1 MSSNLSKPKS
11 IESSSSDGYQIEHEK
26 TFEYTIS
33 QGEYIKISEMASFP
47 NALSIIVEIDIKCN
61 SGDSKPSFDII
72 LVSKEHCYTKLNS
85 NNNVGSFGT
94 CFIMKLNSIQN
105 GKKYI
110 LLGDEIKIMTHPEN
124 SYRRRYSSNAKGGRN
139 NKSVLKIKC
148 YPINERSYAAIENGK
163 AKEIDEETKF
173 EMKFLN
179 DVDYYLTLIFKFF
192 IRSLPVSEDE
202 KLLQKDKC
210 LALITKE
217 GLNNPSLKKENVF
230 DISAKQFASTA
241 MISKMK
247 SLMKSVQCGIDSKIS
262 SHIESIR
269 TAIKHI
275 ESNEIEKC
283 LESMTEIEK
292 IKKHI
297 REIVPLTQESLKVLK
312 VLK

>member
-1 MSSNLSKPKS
+1 
-11 IESSSSDGYQIEHEK
+11 
-26 TFEYTIS
+26 
-33 QGEYIKISEMASFP
+33 MASFP

-173 EMKFLN
+173 EMKFLL
-179 DVDYYLTLIFKFF
+179 VL
-192 IRSLPVSEDE
+192 
-202 KLLQKDKC
+202 
-210 LALITKE
+210 
-217 GLNNPSLKKENVF
+217 LKKVLFHDEILPF
-230 DISAKQFASTA
+230 
-241 MISKMK
+241 
-247 SLMKSVQCGIDSKIS
+247 LH
-262 SHIESIR
+262 SH
-269 TAIKHI
+269 
-275 ESNEIEKC
+275 
-283 LESMTEIEK
+283 
-292 IKKHI
+292 
-297 REIVPLTQESLKVLK
+297 
-312 VLK
+312 